1 MNNPIRKGVAIIL
14 VTLVLF
20 FTVLS
25 ILAIWDIIEIEDV
38 LRKSLSTLLVI
49 FISSAVVLFIFAIIY
64 KSDDNGN
71 KPKPIP
77 PPANPGTK

>member
-1 MNNPIRKGVAIIL
+1 MNNPVRKGVAIIL
-14 VTLVLF
+14 VSLVLF

-64 KSDDNGN
+64 KSDDNGR
-71 KPKPIP
+71 PKQMPPP
-77 PPANPGTK
+77 PPAA